1 MTIAAAPDFA
11 DTNNRRQRGDV
22 ALWRLYVLRAFYLAI
37 AVLEGAQIWP
47 IIIQHTQNG
56 KVWELMHGVAFCML
70 GALTALS
77 FLGVRYPLRMLPL
90 MFFEMAWKV
99 IWLAAV
105 ALPLE
110 LAHKMDDDN
119 MPTVIACSMIAVV
132 FLIMPWGYVWR
143 QYVKAPGDRWR

>member
-1 MTIAAAPDFA
+1 MTINTMPDHGNA
-11 DTNNRRQRGDV
+11 RNGDDV

-47 IIIQHTQNG
+47 IIIQHAQNG

-70 GALTALS
+70 SALTALA
-77 FLGVRYPLRMLPL
+77 FLGVRYPLKMLPL

-143 QYVKAPGDRWR
+143 QYVKSPGDRWR